1 MSTTSFESIVGSENV
16 QRSEGDAIDGVP
28 VEASVRP
35 GSPAEVAACLARA
48 RDDRIAV
55 VPSGAGTKLD
65 WANPLDA
72 KRVVRLDLRR
82 LRDASLDPD
91 EGIASVGAGL
101 AVEELARAANER
113 GKRVLC
119 DASHSAATLG
129 GTFASDALAA
139 DASLDRRFCYEV
151 LGVGAA
157 LANGTL
163 SFAGGKVVKNV
174 TGFDL
179 VRLYAGSFGTLC
191 VVTEL
196 VLRLRP
202 LPERRQVT
210 VLEPAGLDAALAAA
224 HQVRLEGEGPEGVAI
239 LPGPSG
245 PRLLCLLE
253 GADADVAYRVE
264 LGPGEPGADEDWE
277 PVQRALAEEGSA
289 ACRLRLAARPSDA
302 GVLASA
308 VADVAGADALR
319 LLLPRLGIALADV
332 DETAAAG
339 LFETAASQGWALRIE
354 RAPLEVRR
362 RLDVF
367 GPEPAT
373 LPLMRSLK
381 QRFDPDRILSPGRFV
396 GGL

>member
-48 RDDRIAV
+48 RDEPIAV
-55 VPSGAGTKLD
+55 VPTGAGTKLD

-82 LRDASLDPD
+82 LRDATLDPD

-101 AVEELARAANER
+101 AVKELARAASER

-119 DASHSAATLG
+119 GASHSAATLG

-139 DASLDRRFCYEV
+139 DTSLDRRFCYEV

-210 VLEPAGLDAALAAA
+210 VLEPASLDAALAAA

-239 LPGPSG
+239 LPGATG

-253 GADADVAYRVE
+253 GADADVAHRVE
-264 LGPGEPGADEDWE
+264 LGPGEAGTDEDWE
-277 PVQRALAEEGSA
+277 PVQRALAEGGSA

-302 GVLASA
+302 SVLASA
-308 VADVAGADALR
+308 VADAAGADALR

-339 LFETAASQGWALRIE
+339 LFETAASEGWALRIE

-396 GGL
+396 GGI